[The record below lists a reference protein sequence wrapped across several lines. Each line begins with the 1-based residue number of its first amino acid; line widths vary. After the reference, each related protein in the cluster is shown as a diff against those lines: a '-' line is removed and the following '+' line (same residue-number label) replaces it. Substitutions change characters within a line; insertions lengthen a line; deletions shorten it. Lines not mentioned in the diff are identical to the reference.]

1 MEVLLEDVMSCDALW
16 SLIVYNWFLGRDPY
30 RFVRVV
36 VVIQVILYMRDNTGG
51 YMGCQYI
58 NGLSVSY

>member
-30 RFVRVV
+30 RFVGV
-36 VVIQVILYMRDNTGG
+36 VVIQVILYMRVIQGVYG
-51 YMGCQYI
+51 V
-58 NGLSVSY
+58 SVYY

>member
-30 RFVRVV
+30 RFVGV
-36 VVIQVILYMRDNTGG
+36 VVIQVILYMRVIQGVYGG
-51 YMGCQYI
+51 VSILLMGYQ
-58 NGLSVSY
+58 